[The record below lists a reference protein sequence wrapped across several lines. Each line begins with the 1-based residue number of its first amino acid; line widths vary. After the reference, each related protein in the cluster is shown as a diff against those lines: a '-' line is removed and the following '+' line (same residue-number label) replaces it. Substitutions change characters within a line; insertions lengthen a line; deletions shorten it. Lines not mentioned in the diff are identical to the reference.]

1 VTLRRKF
8 IVYLLV
14 LHAVFALALVGLL
27 WKDRVWLIGVE
38 LFLVVSTFFAF
49 RLFRGLFR
57 PLDLLVAGA
66 DALNEKDFTTRLRS
80 SGQPEMDTLISIY
93 NRMIDTLRE
102 ERLTLQEQHYFL
114 QKVMAASPSGI
125 LTLDYDGNISMA
137 NPAAEQLIQLD
148 ASAIVGKPLSVI
160 ASPLGNSLID
170 LQKGSS
176 VVLPL
181 RGIRRVKCTRSEF
194 LDRGFPRAFYL
205 LEELTEELRQSE
217 KSAYEKLI
225 RMMSHEV
232 NNSIGAANSLLHSSL
247 HYKDQLRNEDRDD
260 FVTAIGVAI
269 SRTEHLNAFM
279 KSFADIVRLP
289 HPIRQPTDMRALL
302 DRICSLMKAECEKRN
317 IVLERHFE
325 SLNGTVTE
333 IDPHQ
338 MEQVFVNVLQN
349 AIDAVG
355 SAGRIDVRLSRG
367 ERGTVVLIED
377 SGPGISPDVSQMI
390 FTPFFSTKENGQGIG
405 LTLVQEILSQH
416 GFEYSL
422 ESRPGEMTKFTVNL
436 G

>member
-1 VTLRRKF
+1 MTLRRKF

-14 LHAVFALALVGLL
+14 LHAIFALSLVVLL
-27 WKDRVWLIGVE
+27 WNDRVWLIGVE
-38 LFLVVSTFFAF
+38 LYLVASAFFAF

-80 SGQPEMDTLISIY
+80 SGQPEMDTLITVY
-93 NRMIDTLRE
+93 NRMIDSLRE

-125 LTLDYDGNISMA
+125 LTLDFDGNISMV
-137 NPAAEQLIQLD
+137 NPSAEQLVQLD
-148 ASAIVGKPLSVI
+148 AKELVGRPLSVI
-160 ASPLGNSLID
+160 TSPLGDSLAE

-194 LDRGFPRAFYL
+194 LDSGFPRTFYL

-217 KSAYEKLI
+217 KAAYEKLI

-247 HYKDQLRNEDRDD
+247 HYKDQLKAADRDD

-289 HPIRQPTDMRALL
+289 HPVRQPTDVKELL

-317 IVLERHFE
+317 IVLERRLD
-325 SLNGTVTE
+325 SNNGSVTA
-333 IDPHQ
+333 IDAHQ
-338 MEQVFVNVLQN
+338 MEQVFVNILQN

-355 SAGRIDVRLSRG
+355 GDGRIVVRLSGG
-367 ERGTVVLIED
+367 ERGTVVMIED
-377 SGPGISPDVSQMI
+377 SGPGISPDVRQMI

-422 ESRPGEMTKFTVNL
+422 ESRPGEMTKFIVNL